1 MKKFSTLLGVGV
13 AAVGLA
19 APALAGTGMT
29 LSIVRTDCLTYN
41 DGAAAWAYP
50 VTLEFD
56 IYGQLTGD
64 ASDGLA
70 AVGFD
75 VSATLA
81 GSAYD
86 ITSAGPNPPAVI
98 TAPGDGSMNSFVRNQ
113 GITNPAGYGGTALG
127 GKMVQVGGAQDTIG
141 NSVGMVAPFPTG
153 PVVLNVG
160 NGSPARLAHVSITL
174 NSSPAPGQKYTFTVD
189 AVFGNVINPGQTG
202 PVYAVTALDPV
213 APVSLDVF
221 PLCPYDQDG
230 NRVVNAADRGF
241 VSANVGCDTSDLTDC
256 SCQLADLDGNNVVN
270 AADRGFVAANLGP
283 CP

>member
-13 AAVGLA
+13 LAAGLT

-29 LSIVRTDCLTYN
+29 LSIVRTDCVTFN
-41 DGAAAWAYP
+41 DVAGDWAYP
-50 VTLEFD
+50 VTLQFD

-81 GSAYD
+81 GAAYD
-86 ITSAGPNPPAVI
+86 ITAAGPNSPATITPP
-98 TAPGDGSMNSFVRNQ
+98 GEGNMNSFVKNQ
-113 GITNPAGYGGTALG
+113 GITNPAGYGGTAVG
-127 GKMVQVGGAQDTIG
+127 GKLVQVGGAQDTIG

-160 NGSPARLAHVSITL
+160 NGSPAKLAHVSITL
-174 NSSPAPGQKYTFTVD
+174 DSEPAPGQKYTFTVD
-189 AVFGNVINPGQTG
+189 NVFGNVINPGQAG
-202 PVYAVTALDPV
+202 PVYSVSALDPV
-213 APVSLDVF
+213 SSVSLDVF
-221 PLCPYDQDG
+221 PMCPWDQDG

-241 VSANVGCDTSDLTDC
+241 VSANIGCNTADASNC
-256 SCQLADLDGNNVVN
+256 ACQLADLDGNNVVN
-270 AADRGFVAANLGP
+270 AADRGFVAANLGL